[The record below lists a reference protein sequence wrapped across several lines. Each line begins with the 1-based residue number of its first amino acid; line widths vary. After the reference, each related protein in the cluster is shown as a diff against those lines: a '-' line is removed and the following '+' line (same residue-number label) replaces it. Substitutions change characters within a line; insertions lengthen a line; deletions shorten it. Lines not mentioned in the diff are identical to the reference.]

1 MTKEP
6 CLGGTA
12 PQPYFSIIQ
21 YPGRSSLPVSPEEM
35 TPLSYFTNEN
45 NGVGEELGEE
55 VREKAFLRVQPGS
68 GESVGPVIPRP
79 HKKVRRPVTAS
90 SPVRCLCI
98 SYETGISQS
107 SWWGGPQQKPLRD
120 PRAKENVKPWRGLAQ
135 GLNDTTRGLYT

>member
-35 TPLSYFTNEN
+35 TPLSYFTNGN
-45 NGVGEELGEE
+45 NRVGEELGED
-55 VREKAFLRVQPGS
+55 VGEKAFLRVQPGP
-68 GESVGPVIPRP
+68 GESVGPVTPRP
-79 HKKVRRPVTAS
+79 HKRVRRPVTAS

-98 SYETGISQS
+98 SYETGISQLQLVGWAPAEPS
-107 SWWGGPQQKPLRD
+107 QGSQSHGECETLEGPG
-120 PRAKENVKPWRGLAQ
+120 PRLK
-135 GLNDTTRGLYT
+135 